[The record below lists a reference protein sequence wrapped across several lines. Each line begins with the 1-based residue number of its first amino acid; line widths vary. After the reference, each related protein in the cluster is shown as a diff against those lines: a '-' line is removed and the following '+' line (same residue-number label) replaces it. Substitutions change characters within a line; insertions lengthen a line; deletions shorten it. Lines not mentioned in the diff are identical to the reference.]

1 MKPIYKR
8 FLLIF
13 LLFLITTMIGG
24 YLLYQS
30 YTALNE
36 EVVRRTS
43 LLLGKA
49 VEDALQNAADKNLE
63 QLNAREKK
71 RLRALMNSMTSETGS
86 IIHILLIN
94 KNMKILLSSDRSIEG
109 QQYKSP
115 DELRK
120 LKSRQPRV
128 LHAVWGNG
136 VKVLDVII
144 PLKNSGGDVFGYLR
158 LVLSHQELLY
168 FYKNMWFLFSPMV
181 LLFGLLIILS
191 FYLASKTYR
200 QPLESVRAL
209 AHRLDEGDYSFRID
223 YSGKDEYTDTFYKLN
238 KTIEKVGIL
247 NESYKKA
254 RKRIATMLKAI
265 DESVVMLDS
274 NGNVQIFNDAAL
286 RLFKCPPQSDFE
298 DYFRKIQ
305 AENPE
310 FNRFI
315 ALALKRQNEELS
327 KDLTVWLPDGQDL
340 FVRAQC
346 QVLTEE
352 QRVSGVLLLFKD
364 VRMLEE
370 LQNNLQRSMKFSV
383 IANLASSISHE
394 IKNPLSAMAIHAEI
408 LNSSLSRPETA
419 NSDRIAKS
427 LAVLQNEIKRLNR
440 IIHQFFTLA
449 RANQPN
455 LTLLNINAVM
465 KDVLLLVQ
473 QQTVER
479 NIQLDVEL
487 APHLDFI
494 YGDAD
499 QIKQVVLN
507 LLLNAFQAIERDGR
521 VIVRT
526 KQQNNR
532 ILVEIQD
539 NGRGMI
545 PEVQQHIFDLYYSTK
560 PDGSGIGLA
569 ISKKIMDAHDGRI
582 SFESVPGQGT
592 RFVLDFPRKEASTQT
607 NIPTLAKG

>member
-13 LLFLITTMIGG
+13 SLFLLASVIGG
-24 YLLYQS
+24 YMIYQAYAS
-30 YTALNE
+30 LNE

-49 VEDALQNAADKNLE
+49 VEDALQNAADKNLQ
-63 QLNAREKK
+63 QLNAREKR

-120 LKSRQPRV
+120 LKSRNPHV
-128 LHAVWGNG
+128 LHAVWANG

-144 PLKNSGGDVFGYLR
+144 PLKNAGGEVFGYLR
-158 LVLSHQELLY
+158 LVLSHQELLH
-168 FYKNMWFLFSPMV
+168 FYKNMWFLFLPIV

-200 QPLESVRAL
+200 QPLESVRKMA
-209 AHRLDEGDYSFRID
+209 RSLDEGDYSFRIN
-223 YSGKDEYTDTFYKLN
+223 YTRQDEYTDTFSRLN
-238 KTIEKVGIL
+238 KTIEKVSIL

-254 RKRIATMLKAI
+254 RKRISTMLKAV
-265 DESVVMLDS
+265 DESLVMLDA
-274 NGNVQIFNDAAL
+274 NGNVQIYNDAAL
-286 RLFKCPPQSDFE
+286 RLFACPAETDFE
-298 DYFRKIQ
+298 EYFKGLQ
-305 AENPE
+305 AQNPE
-310 FNRFI
+310 FKNFI
-315 ALALKRQNEELS
+315 ARALSLEVQES
-327 KDLTVWLPDGQDL
+327 HKDMTIWLPDGRDL
-340 FVRAQC
+340 FVRIQC
-346 QVLTEE
+346 QVLKEG
-352 QRVSGVLLLFKD
+352 QRLSGLLLAFKD
-364 VRMLEE
+364 VRVFEE
-370 LQNNLQRSMKFSV
+370 LQNNLQRSMKFGV
-383 IANLASSISHE
+383 IASLASSISHE

-408 LNSSLSRPETA
+408 LNNSLTKNAPHDSEKIGR
-419 NSDRIAKS
+419 S

-449 RANQPN
+449 RAKEPN
-455 LTLLNINAVM
+455 LTLLNINSVM

-473 QQTVER
+473 QQAVER
-479 NIQLDVEL
+479 NIQLDVQL
-487 APHLDFI
+487 AKHLDFI

-507 LLLNAFQAIERDGR
+507 LLLNAFQAIDHNGL
-521 VIVRT
+521 VLVRT
-526 KQQNNR
+526 RQELNR

-539 NGRGMI
+539 NGKGMSK
-545 PEVQQHIFDLYYSTK
+545 EVQKHVFDLYYSTK

-569 ISKKIMDAHDGRI
+569 VSKKIMDAHEGRI
-582 SFESVPGQGT
+582 SFESVEGKGT
-592 RFVLDFPRKEASTQT
+592 RFILDFPRKEASTQT
-607 NIPTLAKG
+607 DIPTLAKR